1 MTLTPR
7 QGGLIILLS
16 FLLALILT
24 LLPLP
29 EWARLYRP
37 PWHTLILI
45 YWVMATPHRVGVG
58 IGWLTGIA
66 VDVMTGTL
74 LGQHA
79 LALSLVAYITQKMHQ
94 RLRLFPLWQQSLTIL
109 ILMLIEKLL
118 ALWVMGATSRPA
130 PSLLFWAPPLV
141 GMLLWPWIYI
151 ILRDIRRKFQV
162 A

>member
-7 QGGLIILLS
+7 QGGLVILFS
-16 FLLALILT
+16 FLFALILT
-24 LLPLP
+24 ILPLP
-29 EWARLYRP
+29 EWARPYRP
-37 PWHTLILI
+37 QWHTLILI
-45 YWVMATPHRVGVG
+45 YWIMATPHRVGVG
-58 IGWLTGIA
+58 VGWLTGIA

-94 RLRLFPLWQQSLTIL
+94 RVRLFPLWQQSVTIL

-118 ALWVMGATSRPA
+118 ALWVIGATSQPA
-130 PSLLFWAPPLV
+130 HSLLFWAPPLV